1 MTFSPQTQETTMR
14 YLIRFGSL
22 ATAAAVAFAAPVAAP
37 TAWAKT
43 SIIVTATQ
51 IFGTVDPAKIKD
63 YTEYMAA
70 ANLYEGL
77 TTVDT
82 TGKILPLIAEK
93 WDISE
98 DSKKYT
104 FHLAKG
110 ITFTDGKPVTAKDIV
125 YSLQR
130 LIALGKGPA
139 FLFSG
144 LITPENVKAVD
155 DMTVEIPLNRVYAPF
170 LATTPLILIVN
181 SEAMKAK
188 ATDKDKWA
196 EDYLAN
202 AAAGTGPF
210 TLGSYDRG
218 GELVIERFE
227 KYHGKFPDKPIDQ
240 VRFIVTKDEATV
252 KAMAQRGELGMSSRS
267 QASETFD
274 AISKMK
280 DYRIVGNPTASG
292 FYLKM
297 NQKVAPTDD
306 VHVRKAIAYAI
317 DYKTVRDTLYPG
329 VEMKGPV
336 PPALGDA
343 YANDL
348 PAPEFNLEKAKAELK
363 LSKYAKGGKVPI
375 VHTYIKTLQ
384 FEEDLAL
391 MLQASLNEIGFDVK
405 LQPEPWNRITELASK
420 ADTTPAIT
428 QIFNGLTYPSPD
440 STLYVQYHSKGA
452 GTYSSMDWIQ
462 DPEIDAMID
471 KARGETDVAK
481 QNAIYKDLQKKLVEQ
496 QSDVY
501 LLASFER
508 QAMNKCLDG
517 YKWLPIQSFGYNFSK
532 FFWTCN

>member
-1 MTFSPQTQETTMR
+1 MR
-14 YLIRFGSL
+14 TVIRFGSL
-22 ATAAAVAFAAPVAAP
+22 AMAGALAFTAPLATPS
-37 TAWAKT
+37 AWAKT
-43 SIIVTATQ
+43 SITVTATQ

-77 TTVDT
+77 TAVDPQ
-82 TGKILPLIAEK
+82 GKILPLIAEK
-93 WDISE
+93 WDISD

-110 ITFTDGKPVTAKDIV
+110 LTFTDCKPVSAKDIF

-130 LIALGKGPA
+130 LIAVNKGPA
-139 FLFSG
+139 VLFSG
-144 LITPENVKAVD
+144 LISPENVKALD
-155 DMTVEIPLNRVYAPF
+155 DMTVEIVLNRVYAPF

-181 SEAMKAK
+181 SEALKAK
-188 ATDKDKWA
+188 ATEKDKWA

-227 KYHGKFPDKPIDQ
+227 KYHGKFPNKPIDQ

-252 KAMAQRGELGMSSRS
+252 KAMAQRGELGMSARS

-317 DYKTVRDTLYPG
+317 DYKTVRETLYPG

-391 MLQASLNEIGFDVK
+391 MLQASLNEVGFDVK

-420 ADTTPAIT
+420 AETTPAIT

-481 QNAIYKDLQKKLVEQ
+481 QNVIYKELQHKLVAQ

-508 QAMNKCLDG
+508 QAMHKCLDG

-532 FFWTCN
+532 FYWTCN